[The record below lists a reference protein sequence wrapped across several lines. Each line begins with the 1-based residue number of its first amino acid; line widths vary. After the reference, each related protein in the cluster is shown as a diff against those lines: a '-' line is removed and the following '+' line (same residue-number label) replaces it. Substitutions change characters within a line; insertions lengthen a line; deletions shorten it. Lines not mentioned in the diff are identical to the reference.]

1 MARSASK
8 TLKPQ
13 TMGKIFLYG
22 GDVGRIQSFIK
33 TTNKLKEI
41 VGGSELVEYVTKDL
55 PFEILNWRDPASNP
69 EVIQTAA
76 GHIRI
81 AFTDEASCKLLV
93 ESLPMAIAEKAPGL
107 LFAQAVYAVEGE
119 VNKAAWEALDDLL
132 RQQKNNP
139 AAPAFSGLMSMQL
152 SRRTGEPVIWRE
164 GLKKDEDFIDAGA
177 IAKLEAFDNRSR
189 LLKKSVPEVEG
200 FAGREMPAN
209 LEEWVQKDEWLAVIH
224 ADGNALGQT
233 LIRLWEE
240 KWNQDSLPK
249 IKRFSADLEE
259 ATKAA
264 FQKTVIDVFDYEV
277 AKLDVGAVLPY
288 RSIVIGGDDVTL
300 ICKSQHALPFV
311 QAYLKNF
318 EEATQGIDAIKET
331 GLTACAGIAI
341 VKKNYP
347 FSQAEALA
355 ESLCKAAKDAS
366 KKLRERLGGKVPA
379 SLYFHKVQGSYVES
393 FDELDRLYYQTENNL
408 SFNAGPYFLEAIPA
422 DAGAKNHLTIEDLKE
437 GAKLLAK
444 KKESVKKGIASKV
457 RQWLTLSKSVNTLTE
472 ANKIVKEMKL
482 EGADMS
488 QLGIYYLSTQ
498 DNDTKISPL
507 LDIHTLSSINKNQS

>member
-1 MARSASK
+1 
-8 TLKPQ
+8 
-13 TMGKIFLYG
+13 MGKIFLYG
-22 GDVGRIQSFIK
+22 GDVGRIQNFIK

-55 PFEILNWRDPASNP
+55 PFEILNWSAPANNP

-81 AFTDEASCKLLV
+81 AFTEEAACKLLV

-107 LFAQAVYAVEGE
+107 LFSQAVYAVEGD

-132 RQQKNNP
+132 RQQKNNT
-139 AAPAFSGLMSMQL
+139 AAPSFTGLMSMQL
-152 SRRTGEPVIWRE
+152 SRRSGEPVIWRQ
-164 GLKKDEDFIDAGA
+164 GLKKEEDYIDAGA

-189 LLKKSVPEVEG
+189 LLKKSVPEVDG
-200 FAGREMPAN
+200 FEGREMPAN

-233 LIRLWEE
+233 LIRLWDE
-240 KWNQDSLPK
+240 KWTDDPLPK
-249 IKRFSADLEE
+249 IKRFSADLEQ

-264 FQKTVIDVFDYEV
+264 FQKTIIEVFNDELLNEKD
-277 AKLDVGAVLPY
+277 ASSGKDDNKMLPY

-300 ICKSQHALPFV
+300 ICKAQHALPFV

-366 KKLRERLGGKVPA
+366 KKLRESQGGKVPA

-393 FDELDRLYYQTENNL
+393 FDDLDRLYYQTENNL
-408 SFNAGPYFLEAIPA
+408 SFNAGPYFTEVLPSDNVA
-422 DAGAKNHLTIEDLKE
+422 DSYYTIEDLIE

-472 ANKIVKEMKL
+472 ANKIANEMKL
-482 EGADMS
+482 DAADMS

-498 DNDTKISPL
+498 DKDTKISPL
-507 LDIHTLSSINKNQS
+507 LDIHTLSSINKKPIIK